1 MSQTSLWEGLRCT
14 GYVKIW
20 LKRIRRHSEM
30 WKIILVGLFLI
41 IFSIATPVSSLI
53 MVPGLLFIIYGLYK
67 IIIRKK
73 A

>member
-1 MSQTSLWEGLRCT
+1 
-14 GYVKIW
+14 
-20 LKRIRRHSEM
+20 M